1 MKLGEEYR
9 LPLEE
14 EAISKIS
21 QISQIPVRQSHPAL
35 RSQHPK
41 QHGCVWAK
49 FIVAENL
56 PDYLKVGLF
65 KEPKTFPAWI
75 RFSNLRQRDDTE
87 GDAQGMAMKLM
98 EVEGEK
104 VLEEEKEA
112 RTHDFLFTDHP
123 VFLIKNVPDY
133 AEFFDRRAKSGSKP
147 PFKFLFPS
155 FNPWQWRWRE
165 AFILIVSLGIG
176 KKIKKNT
183 SPLETQYWSM
193 TPYRLGLQLIK
204 PSWTKS
210 TEEPCLPAIK
220 FFAKP
225 SPSNVSGKSAGRSP
239 NYMRE
244 VMAEFLKNREA
255 IFDFYIQLQSDPV
268 KNPIED
274 PTIEWKDTR
283 DYKVA
288 TIVIPPQIFDSSAQM
303 EFGENLSFTPWH
315 CLKEH
320 IPLGGINRTRKLVY
334 QQNAKLRRELNSVVP
349 QEPTP
354 ETFKP
359 SLL

>member
-1 MKLGEEYR
+1 MKLGEEYI
-9 LPLEE
+9 LPNEE
-14 EAISKIS
+14 EAIAKIA
-21 QISQIPVRQSHPAL
+21 QITEIPVRQSHPAL

-41 QHGCVWAK
+41 QHGCVWAE
-49 FIVAENL
+49 FIVPENL
-56 PDYLKVGLF
+56 PEYLRVGIF

-75 RFSNLRQRDDTE
+75 RFSNLRQKDDTL
-87 GDAQGMAMKLM
+87 GDAQGMAIKLM
-98 EVEGEK
+98 DVEGEK
-104 VLEEEKEA
+104 VLEEEKNA
-112 RTHDFLFTDHP
+112 QTHDFLFTDHP

-133 AEFFDRRAKSGSKP
+133 VEFFEERVKSGSKP
-147 PFKFLFPS
+147 PFKFLFPG

-176 KKIKKNT
+176 KKIKKNI

-193 TPYRLGLQLIK
+193 TPYRFGLQPIEQDW
-204 PSWTKS
+204 SS
-210 TEEPCLPAIK
+210 TPNEPCLPAIK

-225 SPSNVSGKSAGRSP
+225 SASNISGKSVGKSP
-239 NYMRE
+239 NYLRE
-244 VMAEFLKNREA
+244 VMAEFLKDRKA
-255 IFDFYIQLQSDPV
+255 KFDFYIQLQSDPV

-274 PTIEWKDTR
+274 PTIEWKGTR

-288 TIVIPPQIFDSSAQM
+288 TIVIPPQIFDSAEQM

-315 CLKEH
+315 CLREH
-320 IPLGGINRTRKLVY
+320 APLGGINRTRKLVY
-334 QQNAKLRRELNSVVP
+334 QENAKLRHSLNGVSDR
-349 QEPTP
+349 EPTP